1 MTISPTIDY
10 DLMLSLNGDLG
21 AFMDNFMWCSS
32 SKLATVPLSLFALI
46 VITRRYGWKQLL
58 ISAVII
64 GLMILVAD
72 QTCNFFKDNVSRLR
86 PTRTPE
92 LEGLLHT
99 VNGYMGGTYGTV
111 SAHAAN
117 SIAVLGFCALVVSNQ
132 IYTLLTVLTC
142 IAICYSRIY
151 LGVHF
156 PLDIMW
162 GTILG
167 CTIAYIAYRIFKSFT
182 PKAN

>member
-1 MTISPTIDY
+1 MTISPTIDH
-10 DLMLSLNGDLG
+10 DLMLLLNGDMG
-21 AFMDNFMWCSS
+21 RFMDNFMWYSS
-32 SKLATVPLSLFALI
+32 SKLATVPLALFALI
-46 VITRRYGWKQLL
+46 MIFRRYGWKQLL
-58 ISAVII
+58 IAAVLI
-64 GLMILVAD
+64 GLMILIAD
-72 QTCNFFKDNVSRLR
+72 QTCNFFKDNISRLR

-92 LEGLLHT
+92 LEGLIHT
-99 VNGYMGGTYGTV
+99 VNGYLGGTYGTV

-117 SIAVLGFCALVVSNQ
+117 SIAVLGFCALVISNR
-132 IYTLLTVLTC
+132 IYTILTILTC

-167 CTIAYIAYRIFKSFT
+167 CTIAYAAYRFFNRTNK
-182 PKAN
+182 KR